1 MLASLAKMKEMPDK
15 IYDRKS
21 RLEAYGIPSVNL
33 PYKSNCHR
41 SQCLIGRFL
50 WKRNGMHFSV
60 FLQRASASENR
71 RKIYNLIGRGH
82 IFVRKLKKSLPYV
95 QHCTLKKGSKKQ
107 APHSSKFRGENECF
121 LQCRFVSLEVCAKLT
136 SCLLFSLEIDNQ
148 K

>member
-71 RKIYNLIGRGH
+71 RKIYNLIGRGATTH
-82 IFVRKLKKSLPYV
+82 FRLKNSLPYV

-136 SCLLFSLEIDNQ
+136 SCLLFSIQ